1 MENDVFP
8 WEDDDEDLFFQ
19 SNKQSE
25 IMLHDTCDMLLIINW
40 IVDIVSRSGSVT
52 RALNDASTYIKRF
65 SDALNIP
72 QESALFPAFFV
83 EHFCADSIGTPL
95 ISIAEDIE
103 CSITDLMRYF
113 GHIQYLVDNGY
124 IVKRGTG
131 IYIVP
136 DEVLVA
142 LSENRPYNGLDY
154 YKKVLLFT
162 AEFITSAVLCK
173 MNLSW

>member
-8 WEDDDEDLFFQ
+8 WEDDDEDLFSQ

-72 QESALFPAFFV
+72 QESALLLTSCV
-83 EHFCADSIGTPL
+83 
-95 ISIAEDIE
+95 ISDIFN
-103 CSITDLMRYF
+103 IL
-113 GHIQYLVDNGY
+113 
-124 IVKRGTG
+124 
-131 IYIVP
+131 
-136 DEVLVA
+136 
-142 LSENRPYNGLDY
+142 
-154 YKKVLLFT
+154 
-162 AEFITSAVLCK
+162 
-173 MNLSW
+173 